1 MRLNDL
7 KPKSNATDK
16 KIRVG
21 RGNGSGR
28 GTFSTYGC
36 KGAKVRSGGTK
47 QKGFEGGQ
55 TPLYRRLPKFRG
67 FKPISRTEYIEI
79 NTDELEALASG
90 AEELNLNEIFGNSV
104 KVLGRGDVKSALKV
118 KASKF
123 SKSAVKKIEDAKGSV
138 EVL

>member
-7 KPKSNATDK
+7 KPKANSTDK

-55 TPLYRRLPKFRG
+55 TPLYRRFPKFRG
-67 FKPISRTEYIEI
+67 FKPINRTEYIEI
-79 NTDELEALASG
+79 NVDELEVLSNG
-90 AEELNLNEIFGNSV
+90 ESEVNLNEIFGDSV
-104 KVLGRGDVKSALKV
+104 KVLARGNVKASLKV

-123 SKSAVKKIEDAKGSV
+123 SKQAVNKIEEAKGSV
-138 EVL
+138 EVI

>member
-7 KPKSNATDK
+7 KPKANSTDK
-16 KIRVG
+16 KTRVG
-21 RGNGSGR
+21 RGNGSGK

-36 KGAKVRSGGTK
+36 KGAKNRSGGTK

-67 FKPISRTEYIEI
+67 FKSLNRTEYIEI
-79 NTDELEALASG
+79 NIDELESLASG
-90 AEELNLNEIFGNSV
+90 TYEINLNEVLSGSV
-104 KVLGRGDVKSALKV
+104 KVLARGEIESSLNV

-123 SKSAVKKIEDAKGSV
+123 SKSAIKKIEEAKGSV
-138 EVL
+138 EVI

>member
-7 KPKSNATDK
+7 KPKTNSTDK

-67 FKPISRTEYIEI
+67 FKPINRTEYIEI
-79 NTDELEALASG
+79 NVDEIELLSSG
-90 AEELNLNEIFGNSV
+90 ESEINLNEIFGDSV
-104 KVLGRGDVKSALKV
+104 KVLARGDVKNSLKV

-123 SKSAVKKIEDAKGSV
+123 SKSAKKKIEEAKGSV
-138 EVL
+138 EVI

>member
-7 KPKSNATDK
+7 KPKTNSTDK

-67 FKPISRTEYIEI
+67 FKPINRTEYIEI
-79 NTDELEALASG
+79 NVDELELLSSG
-90 AEELNLNEIFGNSV
+90 ESEINLNEIFGDSV
-104 KVLGRGDVKSALKV
+104 KVLARGDVKNSLKV

-123 SKSAVKKIEDAKGSV
+123 SKSATKKIEEAKGSV
-138 EVL
+138 EVI